1 MLMDGFRDTGSTSWL
16 TLDDALSEVS
26 ESFQPNR
33 ISRIA
38 IDEAGNVQGWIGGLE
53 EYEGNVWELH
63 PLVVRD
69 SIFEWRRKC
78 KLNSSNPIP
87 TS

>member
-16 TLDDALSEVS
+16 NLEDALAEVS
-26 ESFQPNR
+26 EPFQPNR

-38 IDEAGNVQGWIGGLE
+38 VDEGGNAQGWVGGLA

-63 PLVVRD
+63 PLVVRG
-69 SIFEWRRKC
+69 SISEWR
-78 KLNSSNPIP
+78 
-87 TS
+87 